1 MKALLDA
8 ADLQQEPYQ
17 LSRHAAYS
25 LLHQIGVRITPR
37 RLVVLRNRLEEHLG
51 GEAMSHTGA
60 GNGDR
65 PPTDA
70 ASRA

>member
-1 MKALLDA
+1 MKVLLDA

-37 RLVVLRNRLEEHLG
+37 RLVVLRDRLEEHLG
-51 GEAMSHTGA
+51 G
-60 GNGDR
+60 GNIVEKESGGPQR
-65 PPTDA
+65 KAPP
-70 ASRA
+70 